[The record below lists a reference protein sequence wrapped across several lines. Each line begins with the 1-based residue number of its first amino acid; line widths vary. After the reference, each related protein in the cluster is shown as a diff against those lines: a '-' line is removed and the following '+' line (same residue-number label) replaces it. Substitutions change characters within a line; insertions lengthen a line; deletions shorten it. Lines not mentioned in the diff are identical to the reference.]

1 LLDLLLCAVTF
12 QGDTGKN
19 FYVVLSGRFKVY
31 EKASTLSF
39 SDSDNG
45 VASIG
50 TEVAS
55 LSEGDS
61 FGDKVFEF
69 AENESVRRAT
79 VVCAQH
85 GSEVAV
91 ISEDDYKLHF
101 MSHSDH
107 ICFVPKHAIE
117 VFKKEC
123 VRRGVVGRDTRR
135 FGSECLLCVCD

>member
-1 LLDLLLCAVTF
+1 VTF

-31 EKASTLSF
+31 ERASTLSF
-39 SDSDNG
+39 GDSDNG

-69 AENESVRRAT
+69 EENETVRRAT

-85 GSEVAV
+85 GSETAV

-123 VRRGVVGRDTRR
+123 VHGLLASRSERGCELKGLRVLGFLRQC
-135 FGSECLLCVCD
+135 S